1 YQLLT
6 AYLHGDYSKKNQ
18 EKTADWYA
26 HSRYG
31 SWVNAKRF
39 WLAHNWY

>member
-1 YQLLT
+1 DNYV
-6 AYLHGDYSKKNQ
+6 YG
-18 EKTADWYA
+18 
-26 HSRYG
+26 RYG